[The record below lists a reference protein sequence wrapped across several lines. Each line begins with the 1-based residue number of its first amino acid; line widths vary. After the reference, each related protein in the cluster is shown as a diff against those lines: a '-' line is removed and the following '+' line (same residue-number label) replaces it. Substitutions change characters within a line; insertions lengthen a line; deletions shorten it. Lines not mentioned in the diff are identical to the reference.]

1 LGGASNIAGQQAGL
15 ATALQGQGAT
25 GLGGTTSYL
34 QNAGQNLQ
42 SQGAGGVGDIASQQ
56 ANLASLFQ
64 GQGAG
69 GVGSTAAYQQGL
81 GQNLSGSGASQ
92 LAQLFS
98 PQFKQEQIQ
107 ASMQPAREE
116 IRNQLAGQNAMY
128 GGAGGMGSARQA
140 LADRNLSQLGEQR
153 LGTVAAQTAANVEA
167 QRQQAANT
175 MLGTGQGAIGQ
186 AGNLY
191 QGLLGSGQAGAN
203 LAGNLYGNLLGAG
216 GSALGQAQS
225 GYGQML
231 GTGQAGAN
239 TAAGIYGNIM
249 NAGMGASGQAQ
260 NAYGQLLGAG
270 QGATGQAGQL
280 YGNLGSQGA
289 GGLNAANQAA
299 AARIGYAQTPQD
311 VLAKYAQ
318 VIYGTPQASTT
329 PNFTGTQGT
338 QSTSKGFRI

>member
-1 LGGASNIAGQQAGL
+1 LQSAGQS
-15 ATALQGQGAT
+15 LQG
-25 GLGGTTSYL
+25 
-34 QNAGQNLQ
+34 
-42 SQGAGGVGDIASQQ
+42 QGAGGVGDIASQQ
-56 ANLASLFQ
+56 SNLASLFQ
-64 GQGAG
+64 GKGAG
-69 GVGSTAAYQQGL
+69 GVGNAAAYQQSL
-81 GQNLSGSGASQ
+81 GQNLSGAGAGQ

-98 PQFKQEQIQ
+98 PEFKQQQIQ

-116 IRNQLAGQNAMY
+116 IRNQLAGQNAMF

-153 LGTVAAQTAANVEA
+153 LGTVAAQTSANVEA

-191 QGLLGSGQAGAN
+191 QGLLGTGQAGAN
-203 LAGNLYGNLLGAG
+203 LAGSLYGNLLGAG

-239 TAAGIYGNIM
+239 TAASIYGNIM
-249 NAGMGASGQAQ
+249 NAGQAASGQAQ

-270 QGATGQAGQL
+270 QTALGAGQQG
-280 YGNLGSQGA
+280 YGNLANLGQQG
-289 GGLNAANQAA
+289 LSAAQQSAA
-299 AARIGYAQTPQD
+299 SRIGFAGAPQD
-311 VLAKYAQ
+311 VLSKYAS

-329 PNFTGTQGT
+329 PSFQGTQGQRT
-338 QSTSKGFRI
+338 SSKGFGF